1 MSNSKAPS
9 DAIAANAPAAR
20 NGPVGGE
27 DAAGN
32 GASAT
37 VSAIRLIAARLENCR
52 TRTEGV
58 HTAQAQVHRAQA
70 QVHRAQAQYVAS
82 VEYMLEGVF
91 LLRRRMASA
100 AASASGRVSPSA
112 QAAAVDITRLFLLLF
127 PGGSLTPTTLR
138 RYAGTVWLAECEGIA
153 WNDSIPFVHRNG
165 GVARCGDRA
174 PRQLFE

>member
-9 DAIAANAPAAR
+9 HAIAANAPAAR

-37 VSAIRLIAARLENCR
+37 ASAIRLIAARLENCR

-70 QVHRAQAQYVAS
+70 QYVAS

-91 LLRRRMASA
+91 LLRRRMAPA
-100 AASASGRVSPSA
+100 AASDSGRASPSA

-153 WNDSIPFVHRNG
+153 WPDFIPFVRRNG